1 MRRDNLTLPL
11 GVPRVAGRLWCH
23 TGLISGKLL
32 FAAAL
37 GLLLAV
43 LVVPPLIFLLKGS
56 LFTPTAD
63 GGLLFSL
70 DSYRVVLTERGIL
83 KSMSNSFVF
92 AVGSALCAVML
103 GGVIAWLAERTN
115 APFKLL
121 AYLTTVTSLGTP
133 YILYI
138 SAWLML
144 LGRSGPLNTLYRQI
158 TGSTAPLI
166 NVYSMPTMI
175 LIEGLLW
182 SPMVFLMLSAT
193 LRNFNPELEEA
204 ARMTGASGWRVF
216 RKITL
221 KLSMPSVLAL
231 MMLVFIRSLEAF
243 EVPAVVGLPG
253 GIRMLTTDIYATLQA
268 IPPDLSSAS
277 ALSACLLVVVAVLLY
292 LYGRMTRSAAQF
304 ATVTGKNFRP
314 NHLDLGPWR
323 YLAGGVIVCNFL
335 MLSVLPVLVLIW
347 ASLLPFYQAVS
358 RHTLS
363 LVSLTNYA
371 NVLASSHYVNLI
383 ANTMII
389 AVATSTVV
397 MLLAS
402 LTAWLRVRKAPGAG
416 LLDALATMPLAFPGI
431 ILGVAVM
438 QLFLNIPIGVYG
450 TIWIIVWA
458 FVINTMPYGMR
469 YSFAGMLQLHRE
481 LEEAAVMSG
490 ARQSTTFRRIVMP
503 LLWPSLF
510 AGWIFI
516 FLLATR
522 VLSLPVLL
530 SSTSSQTMAVAMFDL
545 MNNGQTPEL
554 AALGLLWSLAMTAI
568 VVLFHYVAR
577 KSGVGIRGNA

>member
-1 MRRDNLTLPL
+1 MMRANILQLEASSL
-11 GVPRVAGRLWCH
+11 AGPRPRYAGR
-23 TGLISGKLL
+23 INGKLL
-32 FAAAL
+32 LIAAI
-37 GLLLAV
+37 GLLLVA

-56 LFTPTAD
+56 LFAPTD
-63 GGLLFSL
+63 GGGLRFTLAA
-70 DSYRVVLTERGIL
+70 YRSVLTERGIL
-83 KSMSNSFVF
+83 TSMSNSFVF
-92 AVGSALCAVML
+92 AAGSAVFAVLL
-103 GGVIAWLAERTN
+103 GGAIAWLTERTN
-115 APFKLL
+115 TPFKLL

-144 LGRSGPLNTLYRQI
+144 LGRSGPLNALYKQI
-158 TGSTAPLI
+158 TGSTTPFI

-204 ARMTGASGWRVF
+204 AKMTGASGWRVF

-231 MMLVFIRSLEAF
+231 MMLVFIRSIEAF

-277 ALSACLLVVVAVLLY
+277 ALAACLLVVVAILLY
-292 LYGRMTRSAAQF
+292 IYGRMTRSAEQF
-304 ATVTGKNFRP
+304 ATVTGKSFRP
-314 NHLDLGPWR
+314 NQVDLGRWR
-323 YLAGGVIVCNFL
+323 YLAGAAILCNFL
-335 MLSVLPVLVLIW
+335 MLSVLPVLVLVW
-347 ASLLPFYQAVS
+347 ASLLPFYQSVS
-358 RHTLS
+358 RHAFT

-371 NVLASSHYVNLI
+371 NVLASSHYVSLI
-383 ANTMII
+383 ANTLVI
-389 AVATSTVV
+389 ATVTATLV

-402 LTAWLRVRKAPGAG
+402 LTAWLKVRKASGAG
-416 LLDALATMPLAFPGI
+416 LLDTLATMPLAFPGI

-438 QLFLNIPIGVYG
+438 QLFLNIPVGVYG

-458 FVINTMPYGMR
+458 FAINSMPYGMR

-481 LEEAAVMSG
+481 LEEASVMCG
-490 ARQSTTFRRIVMP
+490 ARQSTTFRRIVLP

-530 SSTSSQTMAVAMFDL
+530 SSSSSQTMAVAMFDL

-554 AALGLLWSLAMTAI
+554 AALGLLWSLSMTTI
-568 VVLFHYVAR
+568 VVLFHFIAR